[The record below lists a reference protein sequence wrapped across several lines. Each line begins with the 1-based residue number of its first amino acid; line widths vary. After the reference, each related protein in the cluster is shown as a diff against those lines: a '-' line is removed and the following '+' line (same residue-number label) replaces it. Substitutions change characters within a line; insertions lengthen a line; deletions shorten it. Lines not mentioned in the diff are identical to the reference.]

1 MARLVR
7 VRVYSEPDSSRLC
20 LHLPRAIGLLFWAIS
35 TPGRSNAN
43 NDAPLKRRHFLDLHP
58 RDIAASLNVY
68 LQGRLVV
75 WIAPQKPLTARCSVL
90 VWS

>member
-1 MARLVR
+1 MARPAR
-7 VRVYSEPDSSRLC
+7 VRVSSKPDSSRLC
-20 LHLPRAIGLLFWAIS
+20 LHLPRAIRLLFLAIS
-35 TPGRSNAN
+35 TLGQYNVN

-58 RDIAASLNVY
+58 RDIATSLNVY